1 MYTERVFKKIND
13 DVMNYLE
20 DVGKSTIDDLTK
32 VEEKEFLENMAR
44 DLGEVRG
51 LKVGDELLVGP

>member
-32 VEEKEFLENMAR
+32 VEAKEFLENMAR